1 MKNISFLTLL
11 FLCFTNSISSQ
22 SLSLDYD
29 IYSYSSPGEVNE
41 MKIYVTNETDQNLPI
56 IVTKTVI
63 TDLDVISTFCWGA
76 TCYTPTTS
84 VSTYSEVIN
93 SGSTS
98 SAFTGY
104 VHDMPSNTEVPV
116 RFCFAVETDISDKV
130 CAQVIFS
137 SMTEPMSLEDNIV
150 DFNIYPNPSS
160 DFIKFSSSEKIYSEI
175 YIYDLLGNTLKVLNN
190 SDNRIDVSDLKSG
203 IYILSTNTEN
213 NSIFKRFTIS
223 K

>member
-1 MKNISFLTLL
+1 
-11 FLCFTNSISSQ
+11 
-22 SLSLDYD
+22 
-29 IYSYSSPGEVNE
+29 
-41 MKIYVTNETDQNLPI
+41 
-56 IVTKTVI
+56 
-63 TDLDVISTFCWGA
+63 
-76 TCYTPTTS
+76 
-84 VSTYSEVIN
+84 
-93 SGSTS
+93 
-98 SAFTGY
+98 
-104 VHDMPSNTEVPV
+104 MPSNTEVPV

>member
-1 MKNISFLTLL
+1 MKNISFLTLFL
-11 FLCFTNSISSQ
+11 LCFTNSISSQ
-22 SLSLDYD
+22 SLSLEYD
-29 IYSYSSPGEVNE
+29 SYSYSSPGEVNE

-63 TDLDVISTFCWGA
+63 TDLDVVSTFCWGS

-93 SGSTS
+93 AGSTS

-104 VHDMPSNTEVPV
+104 VHDMPTNAEVPV
-116 RFCFAVETDISDKV
+116 RFCFAVESDISDKV
-130 CAQVIFS
+130 CAQVTFS
-137 SMTEPMSLEDNIV
+137 SMSDVMSLGENIL

-160 DFIKFSSSEKIYSEI
+160 DFIKFSSSEIISSEI
-175 YIYDLLGNTLKVLNN
+175 HIYDLLGNTLKVINN
-190 SDNRIDVSDLKSG
+190 FDDRIDVTDLKSG
-203 IYILSTNTEN
+203 IYILSTNIEN
-213 NSIFKRFTIS
+213 NSVFKRFTIS